1 MGSQGPKASSAD
13 IEDSQTGPDAQAE
26 PSRWANRSFVGFVVL
41 RLNLS
46 FPDFFL
52 SFLPARRE
60 GCVWLRRGGAEYVY
74 LGPVG

>member
-46 FPDFFL
+46 FPEFF
-52 SFLPARRE
+52 SVISSSEERRL
-60 GCVWLRRGGAEYVY
+60 CVVAERGS
-74 LGPVG
+74 